1 MRWLAVLGLALCACG
16 GSSGDEP
23 DDPAPAT
30 GGASSTGGSGTGGAT
45 GGASATGGSSSGGV
59 TTGGA
64 APGGAGGRTTGG
76 AAPGGAGAG
85 GAATGGAASGGGGGL
100 GTGGSGTAGAPPG
113 KHQFSIQFD
122 YRFDANDFFADD
134 VRKRAIEAAA
144 KAWSSR
150 LQDDFEQIPAGFPL
164 RIRDLDMVDDTYE
177 DFTLDE
183 PIDDLVI
190 FVACSVAL
198 PENVAGRTRRTAI
211 FAGDLGV
218 EFAQELADRWSGPDQ
233 QPWTVAIAFS
243 CVDDYFWFDPTPE
256 TGDDVPVNA
265 VDFISTA
272 THEIGHALGIGG
284 SDTYEALVNAELTF
298 FEGPKAMTVYG
309 GPVPLVENGGLHFAE
324 IKIDDLEPLM
334 SQGTARGMRHRP
346 GRLDFAA
353 LEDIG
358 YEVSPQ

>member
-1 MRWLAVLGLALCACG
+1 MGLAVCACG
-16 GSSGDEP
+16 GSDGGDG
-23 DDPAPAT
+23 DDPATAT
-30 GGASSTGGSGTGGAT
+30 GGVSSLGGSGTGGAT
-45 GGASATGGSSSGGV
+45 GGTSVTGGNHTGGVSSGGAAAGGAGGV
-59 TTGGA
+59 AAGGA
-64 APGGAGGRTTGG
+64 APGGAGGVTTGG
-76 AAPGGAGAG
+76 AASG
-85 GAATGGAASGGGGGL
+85 GAATGGAIN
-100 GTGGSGTAGAPPG
+100 GGSGGTSSGGSGGAPNG
-113 KHQFSIQFD
+113 KHRFTIEFD

-134 VRKRAIEAAA
+134 VRKRALEAAA
-144 KAWSSR
+144 AAWSSR
-150 LQDDFEQIPAGFPL
+150 LHDDFAEIPAGFPL

-190 FVACSVAL
+190 FVACSVGL
-198 PENVAGRTRRTAI
+198 PQNVAGRTRRTAI
-211 FAGDLGV
+211 FAGDLGA

-243 CVDDYFWFDPTPE
+243 CVDDFFWFDPTPE

-298 FEGPKAMTVYG
+298 FEGPKAMSVYG
-309 GPVPLVENGGLHFAE
+309 GPVPLIENGGLHFAE
-324 IKIDDLEPLM
+324 IVIDDREPIM
-334 SQGTARGMRHRP
+334 SQGTARGMRHEP

-358 YEVSPQ
+358 YEVSEP